1 MLIMPLGCTVYS
13 LAVLYAHALLV
24 CAHSLHMYA
33 HHAPGGC
40 TVYSLAV
47 LYAHALLVYAH
58 ALQVCSEEGR
68 GFPVAVFDPPWDR
81 EEPRDTGVCGV
92 DTADVRDVLRAGVG
106 SEFYWEKPEWRSVGP
121 MLE

>member
-1 MLIMPLGCTVYS
+1 MLTHCTCMLIMPVGCTVYS
-13 LAVLYAHALLV
+13 LAVLYAHALHV
-24 CAHSLHMYA
+24 
-33 HHAPGGC
+33 
-40 TVYSLAV
+40 
-47 LYAHALLVYAH
+47 YAHALLVYAHSLLVYAH

-92 DTADVRDVLRAGVG
+92 HTADVRDVLGAGVG

>member
-13 LAVLYAHALLV
+13 LAVMYAQALLV
-24 CAHSLHMYA
+24 C
-33 HHAPGGC
+33 
-40 TVYSLAV
+40 
-47 LYAHALLVYAH
+47 AH